1 MSVPEFGFIDTKYR
15 SKVMRKIVPASVAL
29 ALSLA
34 SPCIAELPKSDV
46 TQVVMLGTGT
56 PNADPERSGPA
67 VAIVVNGTP
76 YLVDFGPGVVRRAS
90 AMSPTYGGTI
100 AGLEVKNLR
109 YAFLTHLHSDHSAGL
124 SDLIFTPWVLERD
137 RPLELY
143 GPDGIEEMASNVLEA
158 YRADIDY
165 RVYGLEPA
173 NNEGWRVNAHTVEEG
188 AIFEDDN
195 VRVEAFRVRHGTW
208 PNAYGYRF
216 TTPDRVIVISGD
228 AAPDE
233 AVERYARGADI
244 LIHEVYSVE
253 GFKKR
258 DPFWQKYHST
268 NHTSTH
274 ELGELASRAKPKLLV
289 LYHVLFWGASEE
301 TVLREVREKYAGE
314 VVLADDLDVF

>member
-1 MSVPEFGFIDTKYR
+1 
-15 SKVMRKIVPASVAL
+15 MRNRVAILVTL
-29 ALSLA
+29 ALGLPVPSLGELAA
-34 SPCIAELPKSDV
+34 SDT

-67 VAIVVNGTP
+67 VAIVVNDTP
-76 YLVDFGPGVVRRAS
+76 YLVDFGPGVVRRAA
-90 AMSPTYGGTI
+90 AMSPTWGGPI

-124 SDLIFTPWVLERD
+124 SDLILTPWVLERD
-137 RPLELY
+137 QALELY
-143 GPDGIEEMASNVLEA
+143 GPDGIEEMASNILEA

-173 NNEGWRVNAHTVEEG
+173 NNQGWRVNAHTVEEG
-188 AIFEDDN
+188 VVFEDDN
-195 VRVEAFRVRHGTW
+195 IKVEAFRVRHGTW

-216 TTPDRVIVISGD
+216 TTPDRIIVVSGD

-233 AVERYARGADI
+233 AVERYAKGADI

-253 GFKKR
+253 GFRKR
-258 DPFWQKYHST
+258 DRYWQKYHST
-268 NHTSTH
+268 NHTSAH
-274 ELGELASRAKPKLLV
+274 ELGELASRAEPRLLV

-301 TVLREVREKYAGE
+301 TVLREVREKYDGE

>member
-1 MSVPEFGFIDTKYR
+1 
-15 SKVMRKIVPASVAL
+15 MRTWHMVSLVVGAVLAGPVA
-29 ALSLA
+29 
-34 SPCIAELPKSDV
+34 AELEPSSV
-46 TQVVMLGTGT
+46 TRVVMLGTGT

-67 VAIVVNGTP
+67 VAIVVNDTP

-100 AGLEVKNLR
+100 AGLEVRNLR

-124 SDLIFTPWVLERD
+124 PDLILSPWVLEREQ
-137 RPLELY
+137 PLELY
-143 GPDGIEEMASNVLEA
+143 GPDGIGGMASHILKA

-173 NNEGWRVNAHTVEEG
+173 NDTGWRVNAHTVEEG
-188 AIFEDDN
+188 LVFEDDN
-195 VRVEAFRVRHGTW
+195 VSVEAFRVRHGTW
-208 PNAYGYRF
+208 PNAFGYRF

-233 AVERYARGADI
+233 ALQEHAKGADV

-253 GFKKR
+253 GFGKR
-258 DPFWQKYHST
+258 DPYWQKYHST
-268 NHTSTH
+268 NHTSAH

-289 LYHVLFWGASEE
+289 LYHVLFWGSSEE
-301 TVLREVREKYAGE
+301 TVLREVREKYAGD